1 MIDKIKKVIFFILLI
16 TVVVLVV
23 LPIFPY
29 KRAAALGNSTYLN
42 NKDYIQLKVTALSSG
57 EVKLKDG
64 QAEKL
69 TPFVTDTKHKYVHL
83 DKIMIIGN
91 THYESLTT
99 FEYGISQYSDFVV
112 IGTFTKEV
120 NSKGYLIF
128 NVTEWY
134 PESGYIPLIDT
145 YFWENNIKTS
155 YSIAVIPTLILAFIQ
170 MFYIFKV
177 AVFGMKELDFNEK
190 V

>member
-1 MIDKIKKVIFFILLI
+1 MIDKIKKVIFYIMI
-16 TVVVLVV
+16 IIMVTLVV
-23 LPIFPY
+23 LPLYPY

-42 NKDYIQLKVTALSSG
+42 NTDYIQLKVTSISSG

-64 QAEKL
+64 QSEKL
-69 TPFVTDTKHKYVHL
+69 TQFVTDTKQKYVHL

-91 THYESLTT
+91 TPYESLST
-99 FEYGISQYSDFVV
+99 FQYGISQYSDFIV

-128 NVTEWY
+128 NVTDWY

-145 YFWENNIKTS
+145 YFWENNLKTP
-155 YSIAVIPTLILAFIQ
+155 YSLAVIPTLILAFIQ
-170 MFYIFKV
+170 MFYIFKI
-177 AVFGMKELDFNEK
+177 ATFGVKEA
-190 V
+190 